1 MGFFDKAMKLM
12 MEVGEE
18 IIKEQLGNARKN
30 GNISSREIREKESL
44 NKEFSQAKRITDR
57 LIYKKEKLEKKI
69 EKISNDEEL
78 SSEEK
83 ENQISE
89 LKLQINVLNDEIKIS
104 RKDPSSK
111 FKTTSNYKNNDF

>member
-69 EKISNDEEL
+69 EEL

-89 LKLQINVLNDEIKIS
+89 LKLQINVLNEEIKIS
-104 RKDPSSK
+104 RKDTISK

>member
-18 IIKEQLGNARKN
+18 IIREQLGNARKN
-30 GNISSREIREKESL
+30 GNIFSREIREKESL

-69 EKISNDEEL
+69 EKISNNEEL

-83 ENQISE
+83 ENQIAE
-89 LKLQINVLNDEIKIS
+89 LKLQINVLNEEIKIS
-104 RKDPSSK
+104 RKDTISK
-111 FKTTSNYKNNDF
+111 FKTASNNTNDDF

>member
-104 RKDPSSK
+104 RKDTISK
-111 FKTTSNYKNNDF
+111 FKNQFSKPSTYS

>member
-89 LKLQINVLNDEIKIS
+89 LKLQINVLNEEIKIS
-104 RKDPSSK
+104 RKDTISK